1 MTATGANPSRELD
14 ADLLERAARTLRVLA
29 HPVRLK
35 MVELLLERPV
45 AVGEL
50 AERVHLNPA
59 AVSQHLNLMR
69 SRGVVDASRHGR
81 HVFYQVVS
89 PQALAL
95 MNCLKTN
102 ASRI

>member
-1 MTATGANPSRELD
+1 MTPTNIGGPRELD
-14 ADLLERAARTLRVLA
+14 LDLLDRAARTLRVLA
-29 HPVRLK
+29 HPIRLK

-50 AERVHLNPA
+50 AERIDLAPA

-69 SRGVVDASRHGR
+69 ARGVVDASRHGR
-81 HVFYQVVS
+81 QVFYEVVS

-102 ASRI
+102 AHRI

>member
-1 MTATGANPSRELD
+1 MPPTDTGGSQELD
-14 ADLLERAARTLRVLA
+14 LALLDRAARTLRVLA

-45 AVGEL
+45 AVGDL
-50 AERVHLNPA
+50 AERIDMAPA

-69 SRGVVDASRHGR
+69 ARGVVDASRQGR
-81 HVFYQVVS
+81 QVFYEVVS

-95 MNCLKTN
+95 MNCLKKN
-102 ASRI
+102 AHRI